1 MLFGV
6 VCLSFIG
13 KIRCFPFF
21 PDSGNTVD
29 NCRQPTVLVHPE
41 AINVGLF
48 YVYDQT
54 AYFWPATLNS

>member
-54 AYFWPATLNS
+54 AYF